1 LWAMDMTR
9 RMLLIVS
16 ISLAR
21 NDSRILARSSGADIR
36 SDCAS
41 CLYDGSF
48 PSFSFSLNSKLGAA
62 GNQNQIGNVISLGA
76 HNLQRAILITVILHG
91 LLFNTF
97 QPIEHFEWFWEI
109 RCQLSNANYLKLC
122 N

>member
-1 LWAMDMTR
+1 MDITK

-41 CLYDGSF
+41 CLYDGSL
-48 PSFSFSLNSKLGAA
+48 PSFSFSLNSKLGTT
-62 GNQNQIGNVISLGA
+62 GNQLGNWNPLDTL
-76 HNLQRAILITVILHG
+76 NLQHATLITIMLHENKKKTMKSCNVCIHFSLLSILSG
-91 LLFNTF
+91 DVS
-97 QPIEHFEWFWEI
+97 
-109 RCQLSNANYLKLC
+109 CV
-122 N
+122 